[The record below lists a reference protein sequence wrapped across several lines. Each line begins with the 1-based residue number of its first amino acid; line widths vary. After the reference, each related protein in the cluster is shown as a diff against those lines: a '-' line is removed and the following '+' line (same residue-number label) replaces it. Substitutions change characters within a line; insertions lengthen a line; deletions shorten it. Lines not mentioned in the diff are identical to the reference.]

1 MKKFLLIL
9 AIIFAGNFFA
19 SNVQAEIKN
28 YSGRGAA
35 LFDFSDEDAKTTET
49 VKNVA
54 KLRAIKQAFEKAG
67 FFVLSYTEETLN
79 GKTTDEY
86 ISAIVRDMATI
97 ENEKIDKYFFN
108 SEEYNRP
115 GYIYEAN
122 LIAKIDTDKIAKYFQ
137 LDYGEKQKL
146 IERDQVAKKNFE
158 EIDSEFEN
166 LRKTADQKTQAQIKS
181 ELEKIDNKI
190 STQNKHA
197 EKNIPMIFSQ
207 PVEIGYIGYTPGSP
221 YDREF
226 YIDKA
231 SAIKATPAKHKTHY
245 TKGLA
250 YWGTGKDLIYC
261 HFDEGFIKFGDENI
275 SNTVEVN
282 PISARIYKVNN
293 SKNKT
298 IYIVDTR
305 WGSASSF
312 WRNFGYDVIG
322 KMDNGKW
329 VKYFSVSG
337 SFNPRTF
344 NADKVS
350 PHPENLI
357 CKDDTIII
365 EFYPNSHDGKKVY
378 EMRYKWD
385 EKAQW
390 FGIEQI
396 KY

>member
-1 MKKFLLIL
+1 ML

-35 LFDFSDEDAKTTET
+35 LFDFGDEDAKTTET
-49 VKNVA
+49 AKNIA

-67 FFVLSYTEETLN
+67 FFILSYAEETLN

-137 LDYGEKQKL
+137 LDSGEKQKL

-166 LRKTADQKTQAQIKS
+166 LRKTADTKTQAQIKS

-190 STQNKHA
+190 SSQNKPV
-197 EKNIPMIFSQ
+197 EQKNIPMIFSQ
-207 PVEIGYIGYTPGSP
+207 PVEIGEIYTDPSLNGIII
-221 YDREF
+221 RN
-226 YIDKA
+226 
-231 SAIKATPAKHKTHY
+231 ATN
-245 TKGLA
+245 
-250 YWGTGKDLIYC
+250 IYGNIS
-261 HFDEGFIKFGDENI
+261 EKFGKENVYSTVKAVFGKENYI
-275 SNTVEVN
+275 LHLHFQPYSAVYGGEDVLNTVNVALVDGN
-282 PISARIYKVNN
+282 CIISKVENN
-293 SKNKT
+293 KNIPLFLIFDMGGGGIT
-298 IYIVDTR
+298 Y
-305 WGSASSF
+305 AL
-312 WRNFGYDVIG
+312 IG
-322 KMDNGKW
+322 KMTKGKW
-329 VKYFSVSG
+329 VKYFD
-337 SFNPRTF
+337 TF
-344 NADKVS
+344 DNSKDYSIGKVFINEIFCREDK
-350 PHPENLI
+350 
-357 CKDDTIII
+357 IIMKYRERQSNKTG
-365 EFYPNSHDGKKVY
+365 EF
-378 EMRYKWD
+378 RFKWD
-385 EKAQW
+385 NAAQW